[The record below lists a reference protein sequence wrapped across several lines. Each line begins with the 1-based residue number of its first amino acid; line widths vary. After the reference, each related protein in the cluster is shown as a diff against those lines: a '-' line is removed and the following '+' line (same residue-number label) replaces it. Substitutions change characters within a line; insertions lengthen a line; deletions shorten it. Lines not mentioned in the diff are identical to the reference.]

1 MLGINKGIEYNR
13 GTTGGKVEPIT
24 TPYSFMCISET
35 DVDSTIFQVAPLKRT
50 VHSHHSRTEAFPF
63 SKKNNLSS
71 RFVHINQS
79 TGLILLQ

>member
-35 DVDSTIFQVAPLKRT
+35 DVDTCSTIFQVAPLKRT
-50 VHSHHSRTEAFPF
+50 VHSHHSRTEAF
-63 SKKNNLSS
+63 
-71 RFVHINQS
+71 VHINQS
-79 TGLILLQ
+79 TGLIVLQ